1 LLPQTSK
8 PPHRLPPQIC
18 QNLSTRQ
25 FKPRTPPAK
34 PRETTPRPLP
44 PHVTP
49 RHPARR
55 GRTPHRPRKQ
65 PTRISHRS
73 PARQPL
79 SRLQDERDEPPFH
92 RPQVPLVVEFCRFS
106 ALMERINPSTVYCTH
121 ADTKPALPWAN
132 PPPPASS
139 PTPSTLNQPPL
150 LPLREQT
157 RPPVDPPS
165 TPSLSNF
172 VGYFP
177 SLLSEKLSIPV
188 SRFTRQNNLLF
199 V

>member
-1 LLPQTSK
+1 MLPQTSK

-49 RHPARR
+49 NR
-55 GRTPHRPRKQ
+55 
-65 PTRISHRS
+65 

-132 PPPPASS
+132 PTRQPAPPRRQHL
-139 PTPSTLNQPPL
+139 TNRPSCHCESKPDHPL
-150 LPLREQT
+150 T
-157 RPPVDPPS
+157 RPAHPRCRI
-165 TPSLSNF
+165 LSAIF
-172 VGYFP
+172 
-177 SLLSEKLSIPV
+177 LLCCRK
-188 SRFTRQNNLLF
+188 N
-199 V
+199 